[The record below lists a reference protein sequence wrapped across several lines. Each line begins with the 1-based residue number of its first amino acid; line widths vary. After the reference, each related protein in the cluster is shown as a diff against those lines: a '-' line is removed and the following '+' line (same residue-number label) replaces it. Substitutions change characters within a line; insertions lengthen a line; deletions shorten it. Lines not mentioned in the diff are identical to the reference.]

1 MLKVINMTILQAIL
15 ESVAT
20 ITIGFFVIMI
30 AYNVVSILATLID
43 CIYDKNIAISILAAC
58 DVYFEAV
65 LFASVTYLISKAYDV
80 SIVPVLFANMFLYV
94 FLSSNS
100 LSTVF
105 KNNQSTY
112 MRIFWLVIRIVGFLI
127 VPIIVFTR
135 FMPGYKLIA
144 LILQLIQTIFNLGVF
159 GNIIY
164 VISLLLAALITIL
177 SVFTTI
183 FYIVKAIHNIK
194 K

>member
-1 MLKVINMTILQAIL
+1 MTILQAIL